1 MIKKVPR
8 ANMQFVPKQTEKQFV
23 DFVKQVPRANMQFV
37 PKQTE
42 KIVDFVKQVPR
53 ANMQFVPSNGPL
65 VVRRKTIIEFV
76 EKIVGVPQG
85 YYEEQFVDFPEVVM
99 VEPFMRGVA
108 RWLEA
113 HAPPV
118 DVPG

>member
-1 MIKKVPR
+1 MKVQEEVAVKVPQMQVVDLIR
-8 ANMQFVPKQTEKQFV
+8 QVPNMQTVPKQIEKMAPQFAAV
-23 DFVKQVPRANMQFV
+23 
-37 PKQTE
+37 
-42 KIVDFVKQVPR
+42 
-53 ANMQFVPSNGPL
+53 NGPL
-65 VVRRKTIIEFV
+65 VFRRKTIREVV